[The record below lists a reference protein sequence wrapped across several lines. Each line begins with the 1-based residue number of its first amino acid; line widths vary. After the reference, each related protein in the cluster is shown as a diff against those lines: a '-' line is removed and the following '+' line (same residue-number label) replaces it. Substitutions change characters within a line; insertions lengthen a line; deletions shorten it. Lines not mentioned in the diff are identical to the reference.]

1 MFEGR
6 ARAEGRDSEQPPHL
20 RRGAHQALESF
31 HRTHRIHSR
40 WRRREVSRI
49 LASTEC
55 GAVCSPPDP
64 QGSNDVK
71 EPPHQLVAGEIRCIE
86 CRCLWVLP
94 QERWRVFLTDEDQPE
109 PVAYC
114 PACAKREFD

>member
-20 RRGAHQALESF
+20 RRGAHQALES
-31 HRTHRIHSR
+31 
-40 WRRREVSRI
+40 
-49 LASTEC
+49 STEPTESTAG
-55 GAVCSPPDP
+55 GADARSPAYSPRRNAEPFVLPPDP